1 LKPQGRA
8 WRINVRGREEA
19 MSGNKPA
26 PAKPGTNLKPIERQ
40 SARHPL
46 DAFRHNPLVQMLRPT
61 HAKSAATAAATW
73 LMPNLLHSSLRGE
86 AVPDV
91 MQPARLGKIG
101 ALEVRLAQTKSD
113 VKRAQKLR
121 YKVFYKNGAAI
132 ADAATM
138 LAQRDK
144 DAFDKICDHL
154 LVVDHAAKPT
164 MSGKQPVVGTYR
176 LLRQDV
182 AERHSG
188 FYTNDEFDISGLMQ
202 RQAGLKFLELG
213 RSCVLPPYRT
223 KRTVELLW
231 HGVWS
236 YVRRHNLD
244 VMIGCA
250 SFEGTNPDALAL
262 PLSFL
267 HHYAAAPEGWRASA
281 HSSRRVEMNRIAKE
295 NIDTKAALR
304 MLPPLI
310 KGYLRVGAFIGDGA
324 VIDHQFGTTDV
335 LVVMPVSAI
344 SGRYLDHFGADA
356 TRHAA

>member
-1 LKPQGRA
+1 
-8 WRINVRGREEA
+8 

-188 FYTNDEFDISGLMQ
+188 FYTNDEFDILGLMQ

>member
-1 LKPQGRA
+1 MDGNEPAGTKPDVILR
-8 WRINVRGREEA
+8 
-19 MSGNKPA
+19 S
-26 PAKPGTNLKPIERQ
+26 LERQ
-40 SARHPL
+40 SLGRKGARNPL
-46 DAFRHNPLVQMLRPT
+46 EAFRQNALVQMLRPQN
-61 HAKSAATAAATW
+61 AKSAASAAATW
-73 LMPNLLHSSLRGE
+73 LMPGLRGE
-86 AVPDV
+86 SIPDIQ
-91 MQPARLGKIG
+91 QPAPATLGKIG
-101 ALEVRLAQTKSD
+101 SLEVRLARTKGD

-121 YKVFYKNGAAI
+121 YKVFYKDGSAI

-154 LVVDHAAKPT
+154 LVIDHAAKPT

-182 AERHSG
+182 AEKHGG
-188 FYTNDEFDISGLMQ
+188 FYTGDEFDISDMMA
-202 RQAGLKFLELG
+202 RQSGLKFLELG

-250 SFEGTNPDALAL
+250 SFEGTNPNRLAL

-267 HHYAAAPEGWRASA
+267 HHFASAPEGWRASA
-281 HSSRRVEMNRIAKE
+281 HPSRHVEMNRMAKDA
-295 NIDTKAALR
+295 IDTKAALR

-310 KGYLRVGAFIGDGA
+310 KGYLRVGAFVGDGA

-335 LVVMPVSAI
+335 LIVMPVSAI

>member
-1 LKPQGRA
+1 
-8 WRINVRGREEA
+8 

-182 AERHSG
+182 AEKHGG